1 MATSQALRNRQ
12 GVSFL
17 TLVLLIG
24 PAFLLFTVF
33 VIAPIFQAAAYS
45 LFRWDGLQPLVNFR
59 GLKNFELVLTDP
71 VFLNAILHNLYIVA
85 ISILIEIPLALAC
98 ALAVSKSN
106 SKFAVFFRT
115 VFFLPYVLSE
125 VIAGVLWQFIYHPEY
140 GLVRAV
146 SESLF
151 PTVTSPALLG
161 NPDTTLWAIMI
172 VIIWKYFGLH
182 MTILIA
188 GLQDIPVELREAAK
202 IDGCSGRQTF
212 RYVVLPLLRPTILLS
227 VFFSVIG
234 SLQIFDMVWAMGKGD
249 PVNSAETMVTYLY
262 KFGMLRQQ
270 LGYGAAVAVVIFLVC
285 LIFSIVYQRLLVRE
299 ERSRS

>member
-1 MATSQALRNRQ
+1 MAGSHALRNTR

-17 TLVLLIG
+17 TLILLIG
-24 PAFLLFTVF
+24 PALIIFTVF
-33 VIAPIFQAAAYS
+33 VIVPIFQAAAYS
-45 LFRWDGLQPLVNFR
+45 VFRWDGMQPLVNFR
-59 GLKNFELVLTDP
+59 GLRNFELILSDP
-71 VFLNAILHNLYIVA
+71 IFTNAILHNVYIVI

-98 ALAVSKSN
+98 ALAVTKSN
-106 SKFAVFFRT
+106 FKLAVVFRT
-115 VFFLPYVLSE
+115 IFFLPYVLSE
-125 VIAGVLWQFIYHPEY
+125 VIAGVLWQFIYHPDY
-140 GLVRAV
+140 GLIRAI
-146 SESLF
+146 SETFF
-151 PTVTSPALLG
+151 PTAQAPILLG
-161 NPDTTLWAIMI
+161 DPNTVLLAIMG

-188 GLQDIPVELREAAK
+188 GLQDIPLELQEAAK
-202 IDGCSGRQTF
+202 IDGCSGGQIF
-212 RYVVLPLLRPTILLS
+212 RNITLPLLRPTILLS

-270 LGYGAAVAVVIFLVC
+270 IGYGAAVAVIIFLVC
-285 LIFSIVYQRLLVRE
+285 LIFSVFYQRMLIRE